1 MAATVFVN
9 RRTVVHK
16 ESEGTS
22 IATND
27 VCMTPMGPSSVPVP
41 YPNMAQSADMEN
53 GAKTVTA
60 DGHPM
65 GHAGSYFKT
74 STGDEAG
81 TNKGVGSGT
90 IQGKAEFISF
100 SFDVFVEGQGVV
112 RAFDQMIHNNRNTP
126 PTNLLQQPRVVVVAP
141 EKPVVPT
148 QGHVSIEVIGPFGEH
163 LDGLKLDVTVD
174 GKKEILTTMAKGR
187 AFHVPDKESVD
198 ISFENKNMTLEK
210 KES

>member
-1 MAATVFVN
+1 MPATVFVN

-74 STGDEAG
+74 CTGDEAG
-81 TNKGVGSGT
+81 ANKGVGSGT

-126 PTNLLQQPRVVVVAP
+126 PAPLLQQPGAVTAIP
-141 EKPVVPT
+141 EKPEVPV
-148 QGHVSIEVIGPFGEH
+148 QGHVSIEVIDPFGDP
-163 LDGLKLDVTVD
+163 LDGLKLDVTVA
-174 GKKEILTTMAKGR
+174 GEKKTLTTMAKGR
-187 AFHVPDKESVD
+187 AFHVPDADCVD
-198 ISFENKNMTLEK
+198 VVYENTNMTFEK
-210 KES
+210 KE

>member
-1 MAATVFVN
+1 MPVTVTVN
-9 RRTVVHK
+9 KRTVVHK
-16 ESEGTS
+16 ASNGKS
-22 IATND
+22 IAYPD
-27 VCMTPMGPSSVPVP
+27 VCLTQVGPAVVPIP
-41 YPNMAQSADMEN
+41 YPNMAQSSDMEN
-53 GAKTVTA
+53 GAKTVKA
-60 DGHPM
+60 DGNPM
-65 GHAGSYFKT
+65 GHEKSFFKT

-81 TNKGVGSGT
+81 SNKGVASGT
-90 IQGKAEFISF
+90 TKGKAEFISF
-100 SFDVFVEGQGVV
+100 SFDVSIEGKGVV

-126 PTNLLQQPRVVVVAP
+126 PTNLLQQPKAVTVMP

-163 LDGLKLDVTVD
+163 LDGLKLDADVD